1 MTELPPHDSVY
12 FDEEWETMSRE
23 RIEEEQLALLL
34 DVIPYAYEH
43 SPLVR
48 ETWDAARVHP
58 RDVRTL
64 DDFRERVP
72 FIDKDAVRRFRD
84 ERGDPHGGLLCV
96 DPAELTAIMSTSG
109 TTGDP
114 TLVAERWGG
123 GGGSRPTIVTRDF
136 WGMGLRPGDHVA
148 LVLFTFRGP
157 MYGLIQGLGAV
168 PVLVDYDPTQ
178 IGRLLELSIKY
189 RPTIMY
195 NFGGTLMGA
204 TPAAAERAGI
214 DPKDAFSSYLSVVW
228 AGEPLGPRARAL
240 AAEWELPLFEHT
252 SVGDVTASFE
262 CSAHDGL
269 HFWEDTALVEG
280 IEPDATD
287 HTDAVAAGD
296 GARCELVA
304 TALTNRVAPLIRY
317 RSDDVVR
324 LTRERCACGRT
335 HARMWTVGRKSDE
348 VVVDGRPV
356 MPIDVWGAVEAVDAC
371 ALGLFQ
377 VVRPAREVDCLRL
390 RVGYAGAHAKRADA
404 VRDEVAGSV
413 FDAIGIVPEIELV
426 PDEQLLRLGP
436 PHKIPRVTSR

>member
-1 MTELPPHDSVY
+1 MTALPPPDSVY
-12 FDEEWETMSRE
+12 FDEEWETMPRA
-23 RIEEEQLALLL
+23 RLEEEQLALLL
-34 DVIPYAYEH
+34 DLLPYVYER

-48 ETWDAARVHP
+48 ATWDAARVKP
-58 RDVRTL
+58 GDVRSL
-64 DDFRERVP
+64 DDFREKVP

-84 ERGDPHGGLLCV
+84 ERGDPYGGLLCV
-96 DPAELTAIMSTSG
+96 EPSELTAIMSTSG

-123 GGGSRPTIVTRDF
+123 GPPSRPTIVTRDF
-136 WGMGLRPGDHVA
+136 WGMGLRAGDRVA

-157 MYGLIQGLGAV
+157 MYGLIQGLGAT
-168 PVLVDYDPTQ
+168 PVLVDYDPAE
-178 IGRLLELSIKY
+178 IGRLLELSVRY

-195 NFGGTLMGA
+195 NFGNTLMSA

-214 DPKDAFSSYLSVVW
+214 DPKDAFSSYLGVVW

-240 AAEWELPLFEHT
+240 AAEWGLPLFEHT

-262 CSAHDGL
+262 CTAHDGL
-269 HFWEDTALVEG
+269 HFWEDTAFVEG
-280 IEPDATD
+280 IEPEATS
-287 HTDAVAAGD
+287 HADAVVAPD

-324 LTRERCACGRT
+324 LTREPCACGRT

-348 VVVDGRPV
+348 IVVDGRAV
-356 MPIDVWGAVEAVDAC
+356 MPIDVWGAIETVDAC

-377 VVRPAREVDCLRL
+377 IIRPGREVDRLHL
-390 RVGYAGAHAKRADA
+390 RVGYAAADA
-404 VRDEVAGSV
+404 ARVDAVHDEVVASV
-413 FDAIGIVPEIELV
+413 HAAIGIEPHVELV

-436 PHKIPRVTSR
+436 PHKIPRVTKR